1 MTNQEWRQTVR
12 ALRHFPWL
20 ETARTLRDRFRE
32 DHLALTASS
41 LTFTTVISLV
51 PLFTVLLA
59 VFSAFPAF
67 NKLQGV
73 LQQWLSDSLF
83 PDAIARQ
90 VMGYLN
96 QFSAKAS
103 RVGMFG
109 FAFLLVTALSLIL
122 TIDRTLNGIW
132 QIGRAHV

>member
-59 VFSAFPAF
+59 FTPQAPIPIGVSGPFNGVWGSAANDVWAMGSSVIHWDGTSFQPRPA
-67 NKLQGV
+67 G
-73 LQQWLSDSLF
+73 
-83 PDAIARQ
+83 
-90 VMGYLN
+90 
-96 QFSAKAS
+96 SACSAS
-103 RVGMFG
+103 PSCWSR
-109 FAFLLVTALSLIL
+109 
-122 TIDRTLNGIW
+122 RC
-132 QIGRAHV
+132 R